1 MTFGCNGT
9 VSLQL
14 ILLNVSSENISFYFH
29 MRTRDE
35 GYIMKRGEMMEIVR
49 RVVKRFF
56 KERFFDQAAQ
66 TAYYLLLS
74 ILPFF
79 IFTFSLLSL
88 FEVNE
93 EMLLNLLEPFTPV
106 EAFIVIEKNLHFIFN
121 ANQGKIVYV
130 SLIGAFWVSS
140 IAVQSLA
147 RSLDLA
153 NGHKRRYSFWRVL
166 IRDLGVTLLFMLVIP
181 LSLALPPID
190 EAFHRMMIDT
200 DSFQAWKSWLYIRPI
215 IRWGM
220 GSLFLLAFFLLFYK
234 IVPTGRMPFKAVLPG
249 ALFTTVGWQ
258 LFSLSFGK
266 YVSNVDYTVLYG
278 QLSGIILL
286 VLWFYSTAV
295 IILLSGLL
303 NAEFGKLYGRGR
315 FYAENSRSR

>member
-1 MTFGCNGT
+1 
-9 VSLQL
+9 
-14 ILLNVSSENISFYFH
+14 
-29 MRTRDE
+29 
-35 GYIMKRGEMMEIVR
+35 MEILG
-49 RVVKRFF
+49 RVVRRFF

-79 IFTFSLLSL
+79 IFTFSLLNL
-88 FEVNE
+88 LEVNE
-93 EMLLNLLEPFTPV
+93 EVLLNLLEPFTPV
-106 EAFIVIEKNLHFIFN
+106 EAFMIIERNLHFILN
-121 ANQGKIVYV
+121 ANQGKVVYI

-140 IAVQSLA
+140 MAVQSLA

-153 NGHKRRYSFWRVL
+153 NGHRRYYPFWRVL

-181 LSLALPPID
+181 LSLVLPPID
-190 EAFHRMMIDT
+190 EAFNRIMIQM
-200 DSFQAWKSWLYIRPI
+200 DSLQAWQSWSYIRPA

-234 IVPTGRMPFKAVLPG
+234 IVPTGRMTLRAVFPG
-249 ALFTTVGWQ
+249 ALFTTVVWQ

-266 YVSNVDYTVLYG
+266 YVSNVDYTILYG

-303 NAEFGKLYGRGR
+303 NAEYGKVYKRRRLNVK
-315 FYAENSRSR
+315 NSRRR

>member
-1 MTFGCNGT
+1 M
-9 VSLQL
+9 LEI
-14 ILLNVSSENISFYFH
+14 IL
-29 MRTRDE
+29 
-35 GYIMKRGEMMEIVR
+35 
-49 RVVKRFF
+49 RVIKRFF

-74 ILPFF
+74 MLPFL
-79 IFTFSLLSL
+79 IFTFSLLSV
-88 FEVNE
+88 FQVDEQV
-93 EMLLNLLEPFTPV
+93 LLNLLEPFTPV
-106 EAFIVIEKNLHFIFN
+106 EAFFIIERNLHFILN
-121 ANQGKIVYV
+121 ANQGKVVYI
-130 SLIGAFWVSS
+130 SLISAFWVSS
-140 IAVQSLA
+140 MAVQSLA

-153 NGHKRRYSFWRVL
+153 NGHKRQYPFWQVL
-166 IRDLGVTLLFMLVIP
+166 IRDLGITLLFMLVIP

-190 EAFHRMMIDT
+190 EAFHRMIIQT
-200 DSFQAWKSWLYIRPI
+200 DSIHAWKSWVYLRPS

-234 IVPTGRMPFKAVLPG
+234 IVPTVKMPLRVVFPG
-249 ALFTTVGWQ
+249 ALFTTIGWQ

-266 YVSNVDYTVLYG
+266 YVSNVNYMVLYG

-303 NAEFGKLYGRGR
+303 NAEIRKNYRKRGR
-315 FYAENSRSR
+315 